1 MSAEHKILYL
11 CQDDVKQACAEID
24 SVSVMREVFLLHT
37 NNQTV
42 LPEEAY
48 LSWENNRHELVRS
61 LNMPGYV
68 GGTMHMAGT
77 KIINSN
83 IRNPDRGLPRA
94 SGLTLLF
101 DDTSVHVKC
110 IMDSAYLSSL
120 RTASVTA
127 LAIKVSEGATITC
140 ACVIGLGVLAQAHI
154 EQMLKVLPQLR
165 NIYVYDTNAGKAYT
179 IRDAFAVALTE
190 HSIMLHIASSA
201 EEAIRP
207 AQLIVCTTTVTRG
220 YVLYQWLRP
229 GAFLANVSLD
239 DPLPDVVFKADRV
252 VVDDWH
258 LVKCDTRRL
267 LGRMYD
273 SGQLVGPNDPVSLP
287 SSLSGQCRRVDAQLG
302 EIVSGA
308 KKVRMHNDEIILFN
322 PFGLAIEDVA
332 LASHVYQIACQRQLG
347 VWLHP

>member
-1 MSAEHKILYL
+1 MSTEHKILYL
-11 CQDDVKQACAEID
+11 CQDDVRQACAEID
-24 SVSVMREVFLLHT
+24 GVSLMREVFLLHT
-37 NNQTV
+37 HNQTV
-42 LPEEAY
+42 LPDEAY
-48 LSWENNRHELVRS
+48 LSWENDRHELVRS
-61 LNMPGYV
+61 LNMPGYL
-68 GGTMHMAGT
+68 GGTLHMAGT

-83 IRNPDRGLPRA
+83 IHNPDRGLPRA

-101 DDTSVHVKC
+101 DDTSVRVKC

-127 LAIKVSEGATITC
+127 LAIKVLEGATITC
-140 ACVIGLGVLAQAHI
+140 ACVIGLGVLARAHI
-154 EQMLKVLPQLR
+154 ELMLNVLPQLR
-165 NIYVYDTNAGKAYT
+165 DIYVYDLNAEKVYAM
-179 IRDAFAVALTE
+179 RDEFAVTLAKR
-190 HSIMLHIASSA
+190 SITLHIASSA

-220 YVLYQWLRP
+220 YIPYQWLRP
-229 GAFLANVSLD
+229 GAFFANVSLD

-267 LGRMYD
+267 LGRMYH
-273 SGQLVGPNDPVSLP
+273 SGQLVGPDDTVSSP
-287 SSLSGQCRRVDAQLG
+287 SSPSAPCRRVDAQLG

-308 KKVRMHNDEIILFN
+308 KTGRLHNDEIILFN

-332 LASHVYQIACQRQLG
+332 LASRAYQIACQRQLG
-347 VWLHP
+347 VWLRP